1 MLGKQSTQFIQ
12 FSIGYASQLQTTD
25 HRTAVFEG
33 GHLHS
38 YLQMILTLHAIGA
51 FYLLTVTLS
60 DKLKSPARVWLV
72 IIKTSFVAQKFYYLI
87 LVT

>member
-1 MLGKQSTQFIQ
+1 
-12 FSIGYASQLQTTD
+12 
-25 HRTAVFEG
+25 
-33 GHLHS
+33 
-38 YLQMILTLHAIGA
+38 MILLLDAIGA